1 MNKKVSIVCIT
12 YNQEKYI
19 AQAIESFLMQKTNF
33 DVEIIISDDASSDS
47 TPQIIEEYAKKN
59 PNIKPILREKNI
71 GAINNYIET
80 LALATGEY
88 VIVNE
93 GDDYFSD
100 ENKIQKQVD
109 FMEAN
114 PDYSIC
120 FHPVKRVFETGIQK
134 DDVYPTEQVKNLV
147 TAFDFENLLTRANF
161 MQTNSVMYRREA
173 VPDVLQNFPKD
184 ILPGDWYLHLMFA
197 KEGKIKFLE
206 DIMSV
211 YRINTGG
218 IWYNSLTNINAHLAK
233 YCFEIANF
241 YKNVYYNIADKSLSY
256 KFIVYSACST
266 IIRVLYQQK
275 MFKKLVKFLF
285 CNLNFF
291 AEFYFLRAK
300 LLINILK

>member
-109 FMEAN
+109 FLDAN
-114 PDYSIC
+114 PDYTIC

-218 IWYNSLTNINAHLAK
+218 IWYNSLTNINAHLLK

-256 KFIVYSACST
+256 KFTVYSACST

>member
-161 MQTNSVMYRREA
+161 MQTNSVMYRRKA